1 MNVTRRLATI
11 DLLCTRDFLA
21 EYGRTDAGTGG
32 PGCHIA
38 EPRTSGDFW
47 EGAGMEQEE
56 TEARY
61 EIDRDAL
68 GERLIERWGAPD
80 AFSLASVLERSLS
93 GEDIPE
99 RDGATTMDPQR
110 RSCDKG
116 PTTTVVRRRT
126 RDDGAAMTDG
136 P

>member
-11 DLLCTRDFLA
+11 DLLCTRDFPP
-21 EYGRTDAGTGG
+21 EHGRTDAGIGG

-38 EPRTSGDFW
+38 ELRTSDDFW
-47 EGAGMEQEE
+47 EGAGTEREE

-61 EIDRDAL
+61 ETDRDAL

-80 AFSLASVLERSLS
+80 AFSPASVLERSLS

-99 RDGATTMDPQR
+99 RDGATTMAPQR
-110 RSCDKG
+110 RSCDDE
-116 PTTTVVRRRT
+116 PATTE
-126 RDDGAAMTDG
+126 
-136 P
+136 PL